1 MKIIKE
7 SKKKLKTYIVEYWF
21 QSFLGDDD
29 MGYDFDQVK
38 VEAISPTSAIKK
50 AKVTSE
56 PAIGVKQESDD
67 VIMDD
72 PPEY

>member
-7 SKKKLKTYIVEYWF
+7 NKKKLKTYVVEYWF

-50 AKVTSE
+50 AKVNA
-56 PAIGVKQESDD
+56 PRFAKNYKIIRYFKN
-67 VIMDD
+67 
-72 PPEY
+72 